1 MSATLVAAV
10 CMGTV
15 MTVMVLLVAIMFAL
29 RALSARIG
37 VAAAPEPVLPEGELP
52 PELLAVLAA
61 AVHTALGKQ
70 AVIHRVHVR
79 PAGQEN
85 WSRVG
90 RIDILRSHRME
101 PKRQR

>member
-1 MSATLVAAV
+1 MTPYQIAAI

-15 MTVMVLLVAIMFAL
+15 MTVMGLLVAIMFAL
-29 RALSARIG
+29 RALSARM
-37 VAAAPEPVLPEGELP
+37 AAVPEPVLPEGELP

>member
-1 MSATLVAAV
+1 MSPYLVAAV

-15 MTVMVLLVAIMFAL
+15 MVVMAILVAIMFAL
-29 RALSARIG
+29 RAVSARI
-37 VAAAPEPVLPEGELP
+37 AAVPEPVLAEGELP

-79 PAGQEN
+79 SAGQEN